1 MPNATQ
7 EHSKREALMRTL
19 AGRLEF
25 AVQKVGDCFTL
36 LRTTDVVP
44 PVCAE
49 RLTLDQPRSF
59 YKLGNC
65 AAVDRNSNTSGG
77 NPLSVEGKHD

>member
-49 RLTLDQPRSF
+49 RLTLDQAEELLQTW
-59 YKLGNC
+59 KLRG
-65 AAVDRNSNTSGG
+65 RG
-77 NPLSVEGKHD
+77 

>member
-36 LRTTDVVP
+36 LRTADVVP

-49 RLTLDQPRSF
+49 RLTLDQAEELLQTW
-59 YKLGNC
+59 KLRG
-65 AAVDRNSNTSGG
+65 RG
-77 NPLSVEGKHD
+77 

>member
-1 MPNATQ
+1 MPNARQ

-44 PVCAE
+44 RYA
-49 RLTLDQPRSF
+49 QSASRS
-59 YKLGNC
+59 
-65 AAVDRNSNTSGG
+65 TSRGVST
-77 NPLSVEGKHD
+77 NLEIARPWIETAILRRQSTFSVEGKHD

>member
-1 MPNATQ
+1 MKPTAQ
-7 EHSKREALMRTL
+7 EHSEREALMRTL

-36 LRTTDVVP
+36 LRTADVVP

-49 RLTLDQPRSF
+49 SLTLDQAEGLLQTW
-59 YKLGNC
+59 KLRG
-65 AAVDRNSNTSGG
+65 RG
-77 NPLSVEGKHD
+77 